1 MEEILPTIETFNTDT
16 FGSWGIGQKI
26 SDPEEDTPITT
37 IGHAIDFAIK
47 NKACVIVKPKNG
59 NWYFKGTNNTKSFD
73 VIRNHLILNENN
85 EYHPNTITWLL
96 KY

>member
-1 MEEILPTIETFNTDT
+1 MELVLPKIETFKTDT

-26 SDPEEDTPITT
+26 SDKPITT
-37 IGHAIDFAIK
+37 IGQAIDFAIE

-59 NWYFKGTNNTKSFD
+59 NWYFKGTNNRKSFD

>member
-1 MEEILPTIETFNTDT
+1 MEEILPKIETFNTDT
-16 FGSWGIGQKI
+16 FGSWGIGQKKVP
-26 SDPEEDTPITT
+26 SDHPSITT
-37 IGHAIDFAIK
+37 IGQAIDFAIEI
-47 NKACVIVKPKNG
+47 KACVIVKPKNG